1 MHVPARWTPR
11 GCTQAFGQETHPVLL
26 SPQVP
31 WTQYKVQ
38 QGGGLLVF
46 GNRRLRPG
54 AYRSHDVLSY
64 QNFGSLF
71 TMVNPDEPLE
81 NLSYYRPL
89 GQWLPETNDLERV
102 PCSRMAFFYQILF
115 PWGHCAERKRESES
129 EILLSAD
136 KGSGSTKIGKR
147 DNFVLSDSFYSLC
160 TNS

>member
-1 MHVPARWTPR
+1 M
-11 GCTQAFGQETHPVLL
+11 
-26 SPQVP
+26 
-31 WTQYKVQ
+31 Q

-89 GQWLPETNDLERV
+89 GQWLPETNGLERV
-102 PCSRMAFFYQILF
+102 LYNLTTRGAPKPIFKNSQKNNKNDLEDSYNQLDVSMGTLYT
-115 PWGHCAERKRESES
+115 H
-129 EILLSAD
+129 LL
-136 KGSGSTKIGKR
+136 R
-147 DNFVLSDSFYSLC
+147 PNVPFV
-160 TNS
+160 